1 MNVTWTTEAGR
12 NALIAKIDDLK
23 VAVPDISYYTDSE
36 STYRKIGANQVRNKN
51 ISVSTEIISACA

>member
-36 STYRKIGANQVRNKN
+36 STYRKIRANQVRKKN
-51 ISVSTEIISACA
+51 ISVSTEIIGACA

>member
-23 VAVPDISYYTDSE
+23 VAVPNISYYTDSE
-36 STYRKIGANQVRNKN
+36 SAYRKVDRTNQVRKKKYFGFY
-51 ISVSTEIISACA
+51 

>member
-23 VAVPDISYYTDSE
+23 VAVPDISYYRDSE
-36 STYRKIGANQVRNKN
+36 STYRKVRANQVRKKN
-51 ISVSTEIISACA
+51 ISVSTAIMGACA